1 MGPLMLNLAY
11 VDSWKPLPVYW
22 RVNASSPCPL
32 EQPGLSAQARPE
44 RQGAADL
51 LGVSRS
57 HIFRLL
63 RDGTLTRI
71 KVGGR
76 TLIRRAEV
84 EGLIG

>member
-1 MGPLMLNLAY
+1 MNQALVPSNNPASPLR
-11 VDSWKPLPVYW
+11 PV
-22 RVNASSPCPL
+22 
-32 EQPGLSAQARPE
+32 LSAKE
-44 RQGAADL
+44 TADL

-76 TLIRRAEV
+76 TLIRRTEV
-84 EGLIG
+84 EEIIG

>member
-1 MGPLMLNLAY
+1 MNQTLVPSNNPTSLLR
-11 VDSWKPLPVYW
+11 PV
-22 RVNASSPCPL
+22 
-32 EQPGLSAQARPE
+32 LSAKE
-44 RQGAADL
+44 AADL

-57 HIFRLL
+57 HIFRFL

>member
-1 MGPLMLNLAY
+1 MHQALAPSNNPASPLR
-11 VDSWKPLPVYW
+11 PV
-22 RVNASSPCPL
+22 
-32 EQPGLSAQARPE
+32 LSAKE
-44 RQGAADL
+44 AADL
-51 LGVSRS
+51 LGVSGS

>member
-1 MGPLMLNLAY
+1 MHQTLVPSNNPASPLR
-11 VDSWKPLPVYW
+11 PV
-22 RVNASSPCPL
+22 
-32 EQPGLSAQARPE
+32 LSAKE
-44 RQGAADL
+44 AADL

-57 HIFRLL
+57 HIFRFL

>member
-1 MGPLMLNLAY
+1 MHQALTPSNNPASLLR
-11 VDSWKPLPVYW
+11 PV
-22 RVNASSPCPL
+22 
-32 EQPGLSAQARPE
+32 LSAKE
-44 RQGAADL
+44 TADL

>member
-1 MGPLMLNLAY
+1 MNQALAP
-11 VDSWKPLPVYW
+11 SNNPASLLRPV
-22 RVNASSPCPL
+22 
-32 EQPGLSAQARPE
+32 LSAKE
-44 RQGAADL
+44 TADL

-57 HIFRLL
+57 HIFRFL

>member
-1 MGPLMLNLAY
+1 MHQVLVPSNNP
-11 VDSWKPLPVYW
+11 VSLPRPV
-22 RVNASSPCPL
+22 
-32 EQPGLSAQARPE
+32 LSAKE
-44 RQGAADL
+44 TADL